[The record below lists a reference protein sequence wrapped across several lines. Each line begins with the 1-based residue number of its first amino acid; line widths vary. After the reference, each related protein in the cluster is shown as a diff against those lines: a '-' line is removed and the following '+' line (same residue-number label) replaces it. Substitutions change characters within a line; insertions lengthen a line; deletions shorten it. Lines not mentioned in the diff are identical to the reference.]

1 MTQNSLIAAAA
12 SLQRL
17 EGVAGVV
24 LFKGRNTVHKQMP
37 FSDGRAM
44 DLQETISQMV
54 DGYRQVRRKMR
65 QIYLEFDGGTLLVII
80 QEDSVLVLLLTAR
93 ADSDLVASAA
103 TVLMTDHATLLAQLS
118 RDTTATPAK
127 TSDGIEELVVTSPV
141 RIQEMNEKAEPVV
154 NNWGQ
159 VRKVIEGILGKVM
172 GRAQVSNLMDRTM
185 EEGQIGDPYRLN
197 ATQVRKLAV
206 SVIDHIPNTSKRR
219 QLLTELES
227 QLEEMNL

>member
-1 MTQNSLIAAAA
+1 MTPNSLIAAAA

-17 EGVAGVV
+17 EGVAGVI

-37 FSDGRAM
+37 FSDGRAL

-65 QIYLEFDGGTLLVII
+65 QIYLEFDGGTLLIVT
-80 QEDSVLVLLLTAR
+80 QDESVLLLLLTAR
-93 ADSDLVASAA
+93 ADADLVSSAA
-103 TVLMTDHATLLAQLS
+103 GVLMNDHAPLLAQLS
-118 RDTTATPAK
+118 SDTATTPSK

-141 RIQEMNEKAEPVV
+141 RIQEMNEKAEPQV

-159 VRKVIEGILGKVM
+159 VRRVIEGILGKVM
-172 GRAQVSNLMDRTM
+172 GRAQVSNLIDRTM
-185 EEGQIGDPYRLN
+185 EDGQVGDPYRLN
-197 ATQVRKLAV
+197 ATQVRKLAS

-227 QLEEMNL
+227 HLEEMNL

>member
-17 EGVAGVV
+17 EGVAGVI
-24 LFKGRNTVHKQMP
+24 LFKGKNTVHKQMP
-37 FSDGRAM
+37 FSDGRAL
-44 DLQETISQMV
+44 DLQEAISQMM

-65 QIYLEFDGGTLLVII
+65 QVYLEFDGGTLLIVT

-93 ADSDLVASAA
+93 ADADLVSSAA
-103 TVLMTDHATLLAQLS
+103 GVLMNDHAQLLTQLS
-118 RDTTATPAK
+118 GDATTTPAK
-127 TSDGIEELVVTSPV
+127 TADGLEELVVTSPR
-141 RIQEMNEKAEPVV
+141 RIQEMNEKAEPSV

-172 GRAQVSNLMDRTM
+172 GRAQVSNLIDRTM
-185 EEGQIGDPYRLN
+185 EDGSVGDPYRLN
-197 ATQVRKLAV
+197 GTQVRKLAI
-206 SVIDHIPNTSKRR
+206 SVIDQIPNTSKRR

-227 QLEEMNL
+227 HLEEMNL